1 MTQRTHLGI
10 DAELVGTVTSLGS
23 GTATVSLVATPSMT
37 ADDRGLV
44 HGGFTFGLADYAA
57 MCAVNDPNVVLGGA
71 DTRFLAP
78 VIAGQEMVATATVT
92 GQKGRKRTVTVAV
105 TVEDREVMTGTFTTF
120 VLDQH
125 VLDG

>member
-1 MTQRTHLGI
+1 MEQRTHLGI
-10 DAELVGTVTSLGS
+10 DAGLVGVVSALAR
-23 GTATVSLVATPSMT
+23 GTATATLTATAAMA

-57 MCAVNDPNVVLGGA
+57 MCAVNDPNVVLGSA
-71 DTRFLAP
+71 KTRFLAP
-78 VIAGQEMVATATVT
+78 VTVGQEMVAHAVVEATDR
-92 GQKGRKRTVTVAV
+92 RKRVVKTSVTVDGK
-105 TVEDREVMTGTFTTF
+105 TVFEGELACF